1 MVLAVLGDPGVVLT
15 APVSPPA
22 KDARQPV
29 TLSPREDTAQVSVS
43 VCLCLSISRL
53 RDLLSCYD
61 AREPLFLGERY
72 GYGLGT
78 GGYSYVT
85 GGGG

>member
-1 MVLAVLGDPGVVLT
+1 MPSRVTSRRGGRAALT
-15 APVSPPA
+15 SCHFCPPRAP
-22 KDARQPV
+22 
-29 TLSPREDTAQVSVS
+29 
-43 VCLCLSISRL
+43 SIPRL
-53 RDLLSCYD
+53 RRLLSCYD
-61 AREPLFLGERY
+61 ADGPVLLGERY